1 MAVAMDGTQIQKDS
15 MRNFMIGRRLI
26 LGVVIAVVSG
36 CSYAQT
42 ACFARTPEQT
52 LPSGSVAATTQ
63 PAPSSGDFYRLARIV
78 VDPELHRRWALI
90 ANCTHPERPLEI
102 VGLVSGRIVVPNVV
116 TRPVS
121 SAPSIPNV
129 SHHTIQKEVAHLRA
143 ISSLPNVPASTAK
156 VIAKTPTPDPSA
168 LVPVIHAGDLV
179 RLWSLDANVRLE
191 MQVVSLEYG
200 RVGQI
205 IHLRR
210 MGQTAL
216 LAGVVVGKD
225 SAELIP

>member
-1 MAVAMDGTQIQKDS
+1 
-15 MRNFMIGRRLI
+15 MIGRRLI
-26 LGVVIAVVSG
+26 LGIVIAMVSG

-42 ACFARTPEQT
+42 LCSARTPEQT
-52 LPSGSVAATTQ
+52 LPSGSVAATAQ
-63 PAPSSGDFYRLARIV
+63 PAPSSDDFYRLARIV

-102 VGLVSGRIVVPNVV
+102 VALVSGHVVVPNVV
-116 TRPVS
+116 ARPVS
-121 SAPSIPNV
+121 SASSIPGV
-129 SHHTIQKEVAHLRA
+129 SHHTIQNEVVHLRV
-143 ISSLPNVPASTAK
+143 ISSLPNVPAPTSTMPAKTSTSDPSTA
-156 VIAKTPTPDPSA
+156 
-168 LVPVIHAGDLV
+168 VPVIRAGDLV

-205 IHLRR
+205 IHVRR